1 MSSLVG
7 CGDAREGQRVWGIAA
22 GLTRK
27 RPLALGKEPN
37 TTKGWLEAHAA
48 VNGRGGRRGE
58 RATSPAIG
66 CGSCPSPR
74 SATAPTGD
82 HDQPLGAGPTTFL
95 VSSQLGWSAVAHLR
109 GAQGRSGRAVPR
121 NSEST
126 GHLGGARTPCPPR
139 RRGRGVLR
147 PNLWTRNVL
156 KLPRRRARGDW
167 TSGGTGSLSRRS
179 RRPRRRGLSG
189 PALSWCQRTEGP
201 ASRGRGAEVPVA
213 ACSFS
218 SRLGGGHTHLAS
230 GVGGKG
236 RGRGCFSLRH
246 GLDGAGGGGLGL
258 SELEDKLIVFKSPS
272 FLL

>member
-1 MSSLVG
+1 MGPPHLDKLQKHSSFQGAPSPPLPSQRFGPRGFPGAGLLRAREGVLMSSLVG

-109 GAQGRSGRAVPR
+109 GAQGRSGRVSGP
-121 NSEST
+121 
-126 GHLGGARTPCPPR
+126 GGPAEFRVHRPPR
-139 RRGRGVLR
+139 RR
-147 PNLWTRNVL
+147 
-156 KLPRRRARGDW
+156 AD
-167 TSGGTGSLSRRS
+167 SLS
-179 RRPRRRGLSG
+179 
-189 PALSWCQRTEGP
+189 AAAEG
-201 ASRGRGAEVPVA
+201 SRG
-213 ACSFS
+213 
-218 SRLGGGHTHLAS
+218 AS
-230 GVGGKG
+230 TE
-236 RGRGCFSLRH
+236 SLDAKR
-246 GLDGAGGGGLGL
+246 
-258 SELEDKLIVFKSPS
+258 S
-272 FLL
+272 